1 MALSEFIKEIE
12 IVTRKL
18 GMEFSSLIF
27 LFLFLPVFLVLFFS
41 VRKFARNLFLLIA
54 SLVFYAWGEGEYILL
69 LLISII
75 VNYIFGFLVDK
86 TDGKP
91 YKKVVFIAAV
101 IFNLGLLVFFK
112 YTHFILANLNIPGPA
127 TPIHLPVGIS
137 FFTFQALSYIIDI
150 YRKTVPNDR
159 NPVNFGLYMAFFPK
173 LITGPII
180 PYHNLS
186 KQVSAREFSLDDLT
200 EGIQRFII
208 GLGKKVLIA
217 DTVAKTANQVFA
229 VPVEQQ
235 TAGLAWVGIVTY
247 TLQIYFDFSG
257 YSDMAIGIGR
267 MCEFKLP
274 ENFNYPYISKSIKEF
289 WTRWHIS
296 LAQWLRD
303 YLFLPI
309 AYSMLRKIEK
319 DRLLRI
325 KAEDWSYYTGAFI
338 TFLLCGLWHGANWTF
353 LLWGAFYGVLLV
365 MEHAGLRKFM
375 KRKIPFIRIF
385 YTQLMVIIAWVL
397 FRSETPGYAFSYLKA
412 MFGFGSGDGGLYY
425 PALYLEADVIFFIVI
440 GIAGSFPIFPRL
452 KGWFDKTRGRWETQ
466 ERKAHLRFLN
476 TGFALVY
483 NLFLIAVLLFSVMV
497 MAAGTYN
504 PFIYFRF

>member
-1 MALSEFIKEIE
+1 
-12 IVTRKL
+12 
-18 GMEFSSLIF
+18 MEFSSLIF

-41 VRKFARNLFLLIA
+41 VRKFARNLFLLVA

-69 LLISII
+69 LLVSII
-75 VNYIFGFLVDK
+75 VNYLFGLLVDK
-86 TDGKP
+86 MDGKSSR
-91 YKKVVFIAAV
+91 KTIFIVAV

-112 YTHFILANLNIPGPA
+112 YTHFILENLNIPAPA

-180 PYHNLS
+180 HYHNLS
-186 KQVSAREFSLDDLT
+186 KQINAREFNIDDLS
-200 EGIQRFII
+200 EGIRRFII

-217 DTVAKTANQVFA
+217 DTVARTANQVFA
-229 VPVEQQ
+229 IPVEQQ
-235 TAGLAWVGIVTY
+235 TTGLAWLGIFTY

-257 YSDMAIGIGR
+257 YSDMAIGVAR
-267 MCEFKLP
+267 MCGFKLP

-296 LAQWLRD
+296 LAIWLRD

-309 AYSMLRKIEK
+309 AYAMLRKIEK

-325 KAEDWSYYTGAFI
+325 KAEDWAYYTGTFI

-353 LLWGAFYGVLLV
+353 LFWGTFYGVLLII
-365 MEHAGLRKFM
+365 EHAGLRKFM
-375 KRKIPFIRIF
+375 KRRIPFIRIF
-385 YTQLMVIIAWVL
+385 YTQLLVMIAWVF
-397 FRSETPGYAFSYLKA
+397 FRSETLAYAFSYLKA
-412 MFGFGSGDGGLYY
+412 MFGFGSGNGVLYY
-425 PALYLEADVIFFIVI
+425 PALFLEKDVIFFMVI
-440 GIAGSFPIFPRL
+440 GIAGSIPLFPRL
-452 KGWFDKTRGRWETQ
+452 KEWYDKSVSRWEEQ
-466 ERKAHLRFLN
+466 ERKAMVRTFR
-476 TGFALVY
+476 TGFAIVY
-483 NLFLIAVLLFSVMV
+483 NLYLVVVLLLSVMV